1 MLASSHRPQASSSR
15 DAGNAGNAGD
25 RIDPGS
31 VLSYELKRSGVAS
44 VSMKPP
50 TQTSRL
56 RILLVDDH
64 EIMREG
70 LERILAEV
78 EDGWHT
84 VTASNGFDALQVLGR
99 EPIDLAIVDLAM
111 PGMGGLEL
119 IKRISA
125 EHPGVA
131 VLVLSMFAQEQ
142 YALRAFRAGAKGY
155 VTKDG
160 AGRELVTAVRKVA
173 AGGAYVTPTLAES
186 LVLHLHGDA
195 TSPRHDRLSDREM
208 DVLRRLV
215 SGERLTDIADA
226 LHLSVKTVSTHKG
239 RILEKLQLP
248 NLAALVR
255 YAFQQGL
262 VD

>member
-1 MLASSHRPQASSSR
+1 
-15 DAGNAGNAGD
+15 
-25 RIDPGS
+25 
-31 VLSYELKRSGVAS
+31 
-44 VSMKPP
+44 MKSA
-50 TQTSRL
+50 TQTSPL

-70 LERILAEV
+70 LERILADVNE
-78 EDGWHT
+78 GWRT
-84 VTASNGFDALQVLGR
+84 VAASNGFDALQVLAR

-111 PGMGGLEL
+111 PGMGGLDL
-119 IKRISA
+119 IKRIRA
-125 EHPGVA
+125 DHPEVA
-131 VLVLSMFAQEQ
+131 VLVLSMFSQEQ

-155 VTKDG
+155 VAKDG

-173 AGGAYVTPTLAES
+173 AGGAYVTSSLAES

-195 TSPRHDRLSDREM
+195 TSPRHDKLSDREM
-208 DVLRRLV
+208 DVLRRLAT
-215 SGERLTDIADA
+215 GERLTDIAEA

-255 YAFQQGL
+255 YGLQQGL
-262 VD
+262 VDAAVGDASLPQAEP